1 MDIHESGFLH
11 SRLHAVSTLLVE
23 LITSSCELLC
33 YDIAQVHQVIETLL
47 QSFECG
53 GGV

>member
-11 SRLHAVSTLLVE
+11 SRLHAVSALLVE
-23 LITSSCELLC
+23 LITGSCELLR
-33 YDIAQVHQVIETLL
+33 YYIAQVHQVIETLL